1 MNVFSERLRNERKLR
16 GLSQRELADLLGI
29 SQSTYKGFELIGEA
43 NGREP
48 SIEMIVKIAKL
59 LDIETDY
66 LFGIKD

>member
-1 MNVFSERLRNERKLR
+1 MNIFSERLKNERKIK
-16 GLSQRELADLLGI
+16 GLSQRAMASRLGI
-29 SQSTYKGFELIGEA
+29 SQSTYKGYELIGKA

-48 SIEMIVKIAKL
+48 SIEMIIKIATV